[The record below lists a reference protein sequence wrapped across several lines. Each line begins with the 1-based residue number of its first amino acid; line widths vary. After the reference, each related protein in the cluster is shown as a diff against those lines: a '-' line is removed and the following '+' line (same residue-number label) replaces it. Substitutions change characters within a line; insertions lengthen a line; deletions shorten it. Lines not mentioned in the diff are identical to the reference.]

1 VNPLTAGPPWPL
13 VFILVIGAAVLTV
26 VGLVL
31 LARIRG
37 GRS

>member
-1 VNPLTAGPPWPL
+1 MKPLAADPPWPL
-13 VFILVIGAAVLTV
+13 VLILVIGAAVLTV

>member
-1 VNPLTAGPPWPL
+1 VKPLTAGPPWPL
-13 VFILVIGAAVLTV
+13 VFTLVIVAAVLTV